1 MLDTSRSPSG
11 CSVAYSGDGCVHVT
25 SESNPVSMTIPI
37 MTVSEA
43 FDLLARD
50 TNLYEIFV
58 DSVSAFDK
66 DGEQLHVNI
75 ENGTFKVDGAWSIVN
90 QVLVNEKE
98 PEPYTQDS
106 PIKNAVMYAEIQEE
120 KGKKSFLSEVKE

>member
-1 MLDTSRSPSG
+1 
-11 CSVAYSGDGCVHVT
+11 
-25 SESNPVSMTIPI
+25 MTIPI

-58 DSVSAFDK
+58 DSASAFDK

-98 PEPYTQDS
+98 PEPYTQDF